1 MRVCVYVSF
10 EREYKIHLLP
20 SLNSWLPSCPLT
32 SMQYKLCSVLH
43 SHEYLL
49 CIYNMTRLYPVPYVL
64 HGTRSRAEINAIRA
78 QFILRLSQEL
88 NPRNLDEFF
97 FSFAQI
103 RRYFPKIHALRV
115 EFLSKRNEAAICF
128 SFLSR
133 NSSL

>member
-20 SLNSWLPSCPLT
+20 SLDSRLPSCPLI

-49 CIYNMTRLYPVPYVL
+49 CIYNITRLYPVPYVL
-64 HGTRSRAEINAIRA
+64 HGTRSHAEISAIRA

-103 RRYFPKIHALRV
+103 RCYFPKIHTLRV
-115 EFLSKRNEAAICF
+115 NFYLNKTKLLYVF